1 MSESNSPARLKL
13 FLRIIEAE
21 LKDLAEDI
29 QVVERKHRES
39 YDRLKITQYVYR
51 ENTALLEK
59 EHECLQA
66 LLKRIFLLKPSD
78 YGDVDGLTQAIVQE
92 AKAFVDCY
100 EYPESVI
107 AFVERKLRKVRRYF
121 DEPEE

>member
-1 MSESNSPARLKL
+1 MSESNSPAKLKL
-13 FLRIIEAE
+13 FLRIFEAE

-29 QVVERKHRES
+29 QLVERRHRES

-59 EHECLQA
+59 EHECIQA
-66 LLKRIFLLKPSD
+66 LLKRIFALKAAE
-78 YGDVDGLTQAIVQE
+78 YRDVDDLVKAIVGE
-92 AKAFVDCY
+92 TKAFVGCF
-100 EYPESVI
+100 EYPESVV
-107 AFVERKLRKVRRYF
+107 AFVERKLRKVRRYC